1 MCEVPRLFC
10 ETPVNGHTTI
20 MSQVRGF
27 RTTHIHSTRSVNIRI
42 LGRRREWMTLGVVKR
57 LTSLEGSIPSSSA
70 TAKGKTQY
78 SIENTISKFC
88 GLQQNIRSG
97 ILLPVSCIRAK

>member
-1 MCEVPRLFC
+1 
-10 ETPVNGHTTI
+10 

-70 TAKGKTQY
+70 K
-78 SIENTISKFC
+78 
-88 GLQQNIRSG
+88 RSTFG
-97 ILLPVSCIRAK
+97 RSNNYTK